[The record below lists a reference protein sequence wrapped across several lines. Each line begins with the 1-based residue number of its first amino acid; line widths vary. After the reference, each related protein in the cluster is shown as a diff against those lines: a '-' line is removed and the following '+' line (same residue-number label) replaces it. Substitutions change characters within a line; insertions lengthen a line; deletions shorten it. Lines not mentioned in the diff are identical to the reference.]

1 MSPPSLRRAI
11 LYMVYFVCFYTV
23 YRVIFYYSQVPMSY
37 KTLADMPDIRG
48 KRVLVRSEL
57 NAPVKDGKVTDRYRI
72 EQAVPTL
79 VELASRGAKV
89 IVIAH
94 IGRDPHE
101 TLAPVAE
108 VLQELIPSARFV
120 PDLIGDTARSAIEA
134 LPEGCVLL
142 LENVRS
148 QEGEKK
154 NDPAFAD
161 ALASLAEYY
170 VDDAFGATHRAHAS
184 ITGVPTRLPAFA
196 GLLLERE
203 LVEMNKGLE
212 PESPSLFILGGAKF
226 ETKQPL
232 LEAALPRY
240 DYVFIGGALANDF
253 LKAEGFVV
261 GKSLVSEGNE
271 KAREL
276 IASGKILLPQD
287 VVVESPE
294 GIKTKRADHVGAE
307 DVIVDIGPESVT
319 ELGMRIA
326 HAKTILWN
334 GPLGYYE
341 KGFTGSTESVAQ
353 LVADAQGHSLVGGG
367 DTVAAIRELGLA
379 EKFNFL
385 STGGGAMLDYLVDG
399 ELPGVEVLK

>member
-1 MSPPSLRRAI
+1 MS
-11 LYMVYFVCFYTV
+11 
-23 YRVIFYYSQVPMSY
+23 SY
-37 KTLADMPDIRG
+37 KTLNDLPDIRG

-57 NAPVKDGKVTDRYRI
+57 NAPVKDGVVADRYRI

-79 VELASRGAKV
+79 KELASRGAKV

-94 IGRDPHE
+94 IGREPSE
-101 TLAPVAE
+101 TLAPVAD
-108 VLQELIPSARFV
+108 VLRELIPSVQFV
-120 PDLIGDTARSAIEA
+120 PSLVGEEVSRAVED
-134 LPEGCVLL
+134 LPEGGTLL

-148 QEGEKK
+148 EEGETK
-154 NDPAFAD
+154 NDPSFAD
-161 ALASLAEYY
+161 GLAMLADYY

-184 ITGVPTRLPAFA
+184 IVGVPARLPAFA

-203 LVEMNKGLE
+203 LVEMDKGLQ

-226 ETKQPL
+226 ETKEPL

-240 DYVFIGGALANDF
+240 DHIFIGGALANDF

-261 GKSLVSEGNE
+261 GKSLVSDGTE
-271 KAREL
+271 KVAEL
-276 IASGKILLPQD
+276 LASGKIILPVD
-287 VVVESPE
+287 VVVDGPD
-294 GIKTKRADHVGAE
+294 GVVTKRADHVGPE
-307 DVIVDIGPESVT
+307 DTIVDVGPESVT

-326 HAKTILWN
+326 HAKTIVWN
-334 GPLGYYE
+334 GPLGFYE
-341 KGFTGSTESVAQ
+341 KGYIKGTESVAQ
-353 LVADAQGHSLVGGG
+353 LVADAPGHSIVGGG

-399 ELPGVEVLK
+399 SLPGVEALKQE